1 MLQFFLPQGWTFSL
15 PSEYAHYR
23 FSQVYFGSFPLCF
36 LPRLSSACFISLALM
51 FKVFFECP
59 GTLGCFCS
67 CGRKIDAQLYVYL
80 SRACQ
85 SVGASCF
92 VRGPPDKGLLDF
104 SLGQVSFPRGQSSQL
119 LGEPRHG
126 WDFLWADSMT
136 WHLTSALS
144 LPVSQQAEAGC
155 SLGCVG

>member
-1 MLQFFLPQGWTFSL
+1 M
-15 PSEYAHYR
+15 
-23 FSQVYFGSFPLCF
+23 
-36 LPRLSSACFISLALM
+36 
-51 FKVFFECP
+51 
-59 GTLGCFCS
+59 
-67 CGRKIDAQLYVYL
+67 
-80 SRACQ
+80 
-85 SVGASCF
+85 GASCF

-155 SLGCVG
+155 SKLVVWDRRRLGDSPSVFVVSDMFHTPTSEVPLAPELPNQPDSCRVLSLGAVLQLSLLL